1 MWRGAYICVEGAC
14 VCVYVEEGDIYLCG
28 VGHIFVWRGH
38 VFVCMLR
45 RETYICV
52 EGGMC
57 LCVC

>member
-1 MWRGAYICVEGAC
+1 MWRGACVF
-14 VCVYVEEGDIYLCG
+14 VYVEEGDIYMCG
-28 VGHIFVWRGH
+28 GGH

-45 RETYICV
+45 RETDICV